1 MKEIILTNPL
11 ILVFIIA
18 AALIYFFVIFHYAGR
33 NKKLA
38 ATLEIVLFGILVI
51 SIAGATG
58 TGVSPFDKLHPRALM
73 LSSTTLPTIAGQIGF
88 YTIIVFLVIS
98 RLRYTLKDYINVLSI
113 IGFKAPF
120 FSIFVLF
127 ASLSFFWANVT
138 IASLKNVLV
147 LLEITIF
154 AIYFGKQYSWKEL
167 YRFWRWVN
175 IIIVILGIFYAIKE
189 NQSPDWYGVL
199 GHKNQFSF
207 MMSQTAVLWLMYA
220 FYYPQH
226 RRMSLGFAVISFIA
240 LIKGNSGAS
249 KVLTVALLSLW
260 GYFGFVKR
268 LKVQWA
274 FVSVI
279 LFMIVSICLTI
290 VVTENIKFIVVDTL
304 NKDMTLTG
312 RMDFWPIIVH
322 KINQHPIF
330 GYGLSGFWQAWRG
343 ADNPGNDIIVAKTQF
358 RPSHAHNGFL
368 DLGLELGWLGV
379 ALFAC
384 SFFNNVAK
392 AVVYLSRTRLPESGL
407 PLLLLTYNLMT
418 NITETGLVGITSMW
432 FWYVVTTVRLTLDTS
447 GNSYKENR
455 QIWEPNTFGL
465 RS

>member
-1 MKEIILTNPL
+1 MKDIILTNPL
-11 ILVFIIA
+11 ILFFIIA
-18 AALIYFFVIFHYAGR
+18 VALIYFLVIFHYVST

-38 ATLEIVLFGILVI
+38 TTLEIIFFGILLI

-58 TGVSPFDKLHPRALM
+58 TGISPFDKLHPRALM

-88 YTIIVFLVIS
+88 YSIIFCLIIS
-98 RLRYTLKDYINVLSI
+98 RLRYTLKDYINVLSTI
-113 IGFKAPF
+113 AFKAPF
-120 FSIFVLF
+120 FSIFILF
-127 ASLSFFWANVT
+127 ASLSCFWANDT
-138 IASLKNVLV
+138 ILSLRNVLV
-147 LLEITIF
+147 LLELTVF
-154 AIYFGKQYSWKEL
+154 AVYFGKQYSWKEI

-175 IIIVILGIFYAIKE
+175 LIIVILCFFYAVKE
-189 NQSPDWYGVL
+189 HQTPDWYGVL

-207 MMSQTAVLWLMYA
+207 IMAQTAVLWLMYA

-226 RRMSLGFAVISFIA
+226 RRMSLGFTILSLIA

-260 GYFGFVKR
+260 GYFGFVKK
-268 LKVQWA
+268 LKVRWA

-290 VVTENIKFIVVDTL
+290 IVTENIKFIVVDTL
-304 NKDMTLTG
+304 NKDMSLTG
-312 RMDFWPIIVH
+312 RMDFWPMIVD
-322 KINQHPIF
+322 KINHHPIF
-330 GYGLSGFWQAWRG
+330 GYGLSGFWQPWRG
-343 ADNPGNDIIVAKTQF
+343 ADNPAGDIIVAKTQF
-358 RPSHAHNGFL
+358 RPAHAHNGFL

-384 SFFNNVAK
+384 SFLNNVAK

-418 NITETGLVGITSMW
+418 NMTETGLVGITSMW
-432 FWYVVTTVRLTLDTS
+432 FWYVVTTVRLTLDISEKSDRDNT
-447 GNSYKENR
+447 
-455 QIWEPNTFGL
+455 QTWEPNSWPG
-465 RS
+465 RR